1 MAPWALRNGARRRHT
16 DGRVGYTYGMP
27 SHDLGPSSALR
38 RAAMSEHGRIERV
51 RARLEAREQRL
62 LEQLAEVRAELVAV
76 GERSRL
82 LAEVLGPVASVP
94 AAEDDETGA
103 GVGVV
108 LRGSELR
115 ERAAQILFERYGAGR
130 DVHYRQWLDDVLAAG
145 CDVAAKDPP
154 AAFLTTASRSPVV
167 ARGAEPGTY
176 RIDPALADALRRE
189 LAEAEAELADLT
201 AVIAREPNPGDELRE
216 HRTRLT
222 ASLRR
227 LERAVAE
234 AERVLGSPARAA
246 AGAGAPMSRAA

>member
-1 MAPWALRNGARRRHT
+1 MASPAPLAGAGGSGT

-27 SHDLGPSSALR
+27 SHDLGPSNALR
-38 RAAMSEHGRIERV
+38 RAAMSERERIERV
-51 RARLEAREQRL
+51 RGRLEAREQRL
-62 LEQLAEVRAELVAV
+62 LEQLDEVRAELAAV

-82 LAEVLGPVASVP
+82 LGEVLGPLASVP
-94 AAEDDETGA
+94 AEEDHEQAAGA
-103 GVGVV
+103 GAV
-108 LRGSELR
+108 LRGSALR
-115 ERAAQILFERYGAGR
+115 ERAAQLLFERYGGGC

-145 CDVAAKDPP
+145 YDIAAKDPP

-167 ARGAEPGTY
+167 ARGATPGTY
-176 RIDPALADALRRE
+176 RIDPALADALRRD

-227 LERAVAE
+227 LERSVGE
-234 AERVLGSPARAA
+234 AERVLGSGAAEARLPIPRAA
-246 AGAGAPMSRAA
+246 